1 MKLSNF
7 KTALSSLA
15 RTDTTPL
22 VLSPSLTL
30 HVMAMDNTNTSY
42 TARQSQ
48 FMRENPKHPMAVDAK
63 ARADKKELPIDGTF
77 FDRLDRREATPDV
90 IEFLANVVITG
101 WDLKD
106 DKGKVQ
112 PFSVAECI
120 ELLNLPEGIGSTITA
135 SVIGHALTATHYIV
149 DWESVVTKNS

>member
-30 HVMAMDNTNTSY
+30 HVGRIDTSNTEY
-42 TARQSQ
+42 VARTAEFARN
-48 FMRENPKHPMAVDAK
+48 NPEHRMVSD
-63 ARADKKELPIDGTF
+63 RVNFFNELVAGTVTDG
-77 FDRLDRREATPDV
+77 LDT
-90 IEFLANVVITG
+90 FLANLVVTD
-101 WDLKD
+101 WELKD
-106 DKGKVQ
+106 DEGKLQ
-112 PFSVAECI
+112 PFSVAECV
-120 ELLNLPEGIGSTITA
+120 ELFNLPNGIGRHIMSQTLN
-135 SVIGHALTATHYIV
+135 HALTATHYIV